1 MDCNFNQKYDD
12 SKIPETY
19 DEKINEVIGY
29 KLQKSTL
36 RSLKKCAMEL
46 ASARVHY
53 MDSGSNTPILREI
66 FNIEDKVWDEI
77 HDIKKRS
84 GL

>member
-1 MDCNFNQKYDD
+1 MDCNFKQTEFKPPTEMSY
-12 SKIPETY
+12 T
-19 DEKINEVIGY
+19 EKIDEVIEY

-66 FNIEDKVWDEI
+66 FNIEDQVWNEI